1 MTCNLHV
8 PKQNRRA
15 PGWVITRSV
24 LCSARWAE
32 DDAPLCGSAAT
43 CYDPLCWLPPA
54 AGCGRAVA
62 RWIGDRRRRRG
73 GRWHRPGYGQ
83 RLGGLT
89 SPGPRAY
96 AYIIYYCSLY
106 VWPRASPPS
115 LGQSDLIA
123 SVDPEISRSDRRY
136 TDLLGRINL
145 VRPLRNLYCITL
157 YY

>member
-1 MTCNLHV
+1 MGGPQALRIGGWEWDRALGAGARPARPDGQRAT
-8 PKQNRRA
+8 RR
-15 PGWVITRSV
+15 
-24 LCSARWAE
+24 SADRQ
-32 DDAPLCGSAAT
+32 PRAT
-43 CYDPLCWLPPA
+43 IRF
-54 AGCGRAVA
+54 AGCLPLPAVA
-62 RWIGDRRRRRG
+62 ERSRWIGDRRW

-96 AYIIYYCSLY
+96 AYIIHCCSLY